1 MAPPVNGGSASPG
14 TCAIVYFESS
24 SSSTGNGSISSPWPA
39 PVLSTFLGPAPT
51 KLYRPTLS
59 VAALSNRKDNF
70 DLDAAEILRYAAE
83 GVIRS
88 DDIWAYTGTRLGGL
102 VVSIALD
109 RSSWMIS
116 REG

>member
-1 MAPPVNGGSASPG
+1 M
-14 TCAIVYFESS
+14 
-24 SSSTGNGSISSPWPA
+24 
-39 PVLSTFLGPAPT
+39 STFRGPAPT

-59 VAALSNRKDNF
+59 VAALSNRKDSF
-70 DLDAAEILRYAAE
+70 ELDAAEILRYAAE

-102 VVSIALD
+102 GGLIALD
-109 RSSWMIS
+109 KSSWMVS